1 MCDLF
6 TLNSEG
12 GDGDSEV
19 NETKELVFPKSEDKS
34 VSPGAAK
41 DDGVTL
47 DRINEVYTELQKWA
61 DMSDSKV

>member
-19 NETKELVFPKSEDKS
+19 NETKEDKS